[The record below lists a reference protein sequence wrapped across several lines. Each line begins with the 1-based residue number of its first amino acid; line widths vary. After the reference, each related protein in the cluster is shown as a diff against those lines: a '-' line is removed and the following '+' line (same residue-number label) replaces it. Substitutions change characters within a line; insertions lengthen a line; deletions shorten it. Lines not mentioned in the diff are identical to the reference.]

1 VKNSKISE
9 NILFVLEYTE
19 LVGILQLLATLL
31 LSNGP
36 VKPKTENS
44 KSVILPQTVV
54 SASILG
60 VKILNNIA
68 RLDLS
73 MFHVIFLL
81 KFYRT

>member
-1 VKNSKISE
+1 M
-9 NILFVLEYTE
+9 LEYTE

-36 VKPKTENS
+36 VKPKTDNS

-68 RLDLS
+68 RLDIT
-73 MFHVIFLL
+73 MFHVRLL
-81 KFYRT
+81 N